1 MLGGVRTVWRAIV
14 CLAVCLAAIAIA
26 ACGKSTPAPPTMTH
40 PSGQITVTG
49 REQLLWDQPASD
61 ATLLSGIGYTVY
73 VDGTGAPYNGVTCSS
88 ASPFTCHAPLPPMTA
103 GPHAIELTAFFKD
116 NPGLESPRAGPLDL
130 LVVPQTGTAVQ
141 PSIAA
146 SRVGVRSAPGGP
158 GAPGGNAAP
167 VPESAWPST
176 TARVLEGLDRPTD
189 LVFTPDARL
198 WVAERSGRVRAI
210 HGNAFTDAP
219 ALTLPA
225 RADGTGQI
233 VALTIDPQFVS
244 NGYMYAIYT
253 APSRTSA
260 GTLTFTLARFREVAD
275 TLADA
280 VVLLD
285 EVPASADAH
294 AALRFGPDAKL
305 YAAFDNGADARLVE
319 DLASFS
325 GKMIRLNADG
335 TTPDDAQ
342 RKSPILSSGF
352 TSPRGVTWHRPSGQ
366 LWAADESRVG
376 LVHWPSA
383 PLAIAARGNDL
394 YVGSDS
400 GLARAHIDP
409 QKPAHLLGG
418 TDLIATLPIRAV
430 AVAPDGSVYF
440 ATPTAIGLL
449 L

>member
-1 MLGGVRTVWRAIV
+1 
-14 CLAVCLAAIAIA
+14 
-26 ACGKSTPAPPTMTH
+26 
-40 PSGQITVTG
+40 
-49 REQLLWDQPASD
+49 
-61 ATLLSGIGYTVY
+61 
-73 VDGTGAPYNGVTCSS
+73 
-88 ASPFTCHAPLPPMTA
+88 
-103 GPHAIELTAFFKD
+103 
-116 NPGLESPRAGPLDL
+116 
-130 LVVPQTGTAVQ
+130 
-141 PSIAA
+141 
-146 SRVGVRSAPGGP
+146 
-158 GAPGGNAAP
+158 
-167 VPESAWPST
+167 
-176 TARVLEGLDRPTD
+176 VLEGLDRPTD
-189 LVFTPDARL
+189 LAFTPDARL

-210 HGNAFTDAP
+210 HGNGFTDAP
-219 ALTLPA
+219 ALTLPV
-225 RADGTGQI
+225 RGDGTGQI
-233 VALTIDPQFVS
+233 VALAIDPQFVS

-260 GTLTFTLARFREVAD
+260 RTLTFTLARFREVAD

-285 EVPASADAH
+285 EVPASAEAH
-294 AALRFGPDAKL
+294 ATLRFGPDAKL

-325 GKMIRLNADG
+325 GKMLRLNADG
-335 TTPDDAQ
+335 TTPDDAP

-352 TSPRGVTWHRPSGQ
+352 RSPRGVTWHRPSGQ

-394 YVGSDS
+394 YIGSDD